1 MAATPLDLSLRE
13 RLEARRARG
22 LDRTRSL
29 LEGPQVAHPVVD
41 GVRLL
46 SFASNDYLG
55 LAAHPRVVDALRRA
69 AGEFGVGSG
78 ASHLLTGHARP
89 HRALEEALATFTG
102 RPRALLFS
110 TGYMANLAVATA
122 LLDRHD
128 GVFEDRYNHASLV
141 DAGLLS
147 RARLHRYPHADAQAL
162 GRQLAASP
170 VRHRLIL
177 TDGVFSMD
185 GDLAPLTDLRS
196 TAQAA
201 GGAWLCVDDAHGLGV
216 VGPSGRGTLEQ
227 AGVGQEDVPILVGT
241 LGKAFGTFGAFV
253 AGSEALIEALVQFAR
268 SYVYTTALPPA
279 VAAAT
284 LASLD
289 LASQGEARERLH
301 ARIRRFHAGAAQ
313 LGLPLRP
320 TPSAIQPVPLG
331 DAARALE
338 VSSALRRRGIL
349 VPGIRPPTVP
359 AGSARLRISFSAAH
373 SPDDV
378 DRLLDAL
385 SAVLR

>member
-1 MAATPLDLSLRE
+1 MARASLDSLLRG
-13 RLEARRARG
+13 RLAVRRARG
-22 LDRTRSL
+22 LERTRSL
-29 LEGPQVAHPVVD
+29 LEGPQGVHPVVD
-41 GVRLL
+41 GARLI

-55 LAAHPRVVDALRRA
+55 LAAHPQVVDALRRA
-69 AGEFGVGSG
+69 AREYGVGSG
-78 ASHLLTGHARP
+78 ASHLLTGHSPP
-89 HRALEEALATFTG
+89 HRELEEALASFTG
-102 RPRALLFS
+102 RQRALLFS

-147 RARLHRYPHADAQAL
+147 RARLHRYPHADAEAL
-162 GRQLAASP
+162 RRQLAVSHACN
-170 VRHRLIL
+170 RLVL

-185 GDLAPLTDLRS
+185 GDLAPVTALCA
-196 TAQAA
+196 TAQSA

-216 VGPSGRGTLEQ
+216 IGPSGRGTLEQ
-227 AGVGQEDVPILVGT
+227 AGLGPEDVPVLVGT

-253 AGSEALIEALVQFAR
+253 AGSEALVETLVQFAR

-284 LASLD
+284 LASLS
-289 LASQGEARERLH
+289 LAGQGEARERLH
-301 ARIRRFHAGAAQ
+301 ARIRRFQAGAAQ

-320 TPSAIQPVPLG
+320 TPSAIQPVLLG
-331 DAARALE
+331 EAARALE
-338 VSSALRRRGIL
+338 LSRALREHGIL

-359 AGSARLRISFSAAH
+359 EGSARLRISFSAAH

-378 DRLLDAL
+378 DRLLETL